1 MDHDEAVKS
10 NFVTTW
16 LRDISSWPN
25 ELRDKMHFVTSVCVK
40 RYVDRHEHMSRSY
53 TSKSRSYRLSRT
65 CAGHSQDLI
74 LTLYPNRFRDVSDWK
89 SMLVSSFEC
98 YCSMVMFKPW
108 TSRIE
113 GVVNRNGQNR
123 HQHLK
128 IVINTCDISFW
139 TSVNNINFSIELT
152 WSWFKRLVLGV

>member
-1 MDHDEAVKS
+1 METNDNTRPVDWVRSMLVTDVGDSQCWWQLIWEVKS

-65 CAGHSQDLI
+65 CAVHEPICHEHPTPPPTCMPEGDVGDRYHMTRYVMLGTWNVSRWHKMHVGA
-74 LTLYPNRFRDVSDWK
+74 NFWVSD
-89 SMLVSSFEC
+89 C
-98 YCSMVMFKPW
+98 
-108 TSRIE
+108 T
-113 GVVNRNGQNR
+113 
-123 HQHLK
+123 
-128 IVINTCDISFW
+128 
-139 TSVNNINFSIELT
+139 
-152 WSWFKRLVLGV
+152 